1 MSRIVFLMFALVPA
15 AALAQ
20 EAAGASPWQTA
31 LGYLIQAA
39 AVVLLALASL
49 ASKRLLTRFGV
60 KGDSELHAAIQTT
73 VRTGVAAAEEWAAR
87 ELKAGRP
94 ADGRAKVDLVLTLVK
109 AAWPKARE
117 NDVLKAIDAELAR
130 TPGLGATGRRT
141 VGRFDEFEGM
151 EG

>member
-1 MSRIVFLMFALVPA
+1 MSRLVFLMFALVPA

-20 EAAGASPWQTA
+20 EAAAASPWASA
-31 LGYLIQAA
+31 LGYLLQAA

-49 ASKRLLTRFGV
+49 ASKRLLARFGV
-60 KGDSELHAAIQTT
+60 KQSAELQAAIQNT
-73 VRTGVAAAEEWAAR
+73 VRTGVSAAEEWAAR
-87 ELKAGRP
+87 ELKAGRVP
-94 ADGRAKVDLVLTLVK
+94 DSREKFELVLGLVK

-117 NDVLKAIDAELAR
+117 NDVVQAIDAELAR
-130 TPGLGATGRRT
+130 TPGLGATGKRA